1 MQTIQ
6 LLIQLLKFMKKII
19 NEQADKAI
27 KSAVASLAVSEM
39 YLTDYEI
46 VLIKKC
52 LTSEI
57 SEEKFKKYVLDFSN
71 GAHLDEGV
79 DI

>member
-1 MQTIQ
+1 MKI
-6 LLIQLLKFMKKII
+6 KKIT

-46 VLIKKC
+46 DLIKKC
-52 LTSEI
+52 LTGAI
-57 SEEKFKKYVLDFSN
+57 SEEHFKKCVLDFSM
-71 GAHLDEGV
+71 GIHLDENV